1 MARIDLPLAA
11 LPTKEEW
18 QKLAANPGAEGARAR
33 YFLQLLNEGKEI
45 PTTIPN
51 YPVQTWC
58 FGNDLAMVFLG
69 GEVVVDYSLRMNDM
83 FDGDRLWINAYS
95 NDVPC
100 YIPSTRLLREGG
112 YEVDSSMIY
121 YRRPA
126 RLTPETEDLI
136 CDTVQKLLPHS
147 FYSEKLQQDFPGPKT
162 PEEALQTF
170 TTKPDL

>member
-1 MARIDLPLAA
+1 
-11 LPTKEEW
+11 
-18 QKLAANPGAEGARAR
+18 
-33 YFLQLLNEGKEI
+33 
-45 PTTIPN
+45 
-51 YPVQTWC
+51 
-58 FGNDLAMVFLG
+58 
-69 GEVVVDYSLRMNDM
+69 MNDM
-83 FDGDRLWINAYS
+83 FDGDRLWINEYS
-95 NDVPC
+95 NDFPC

-170 TTKPDL
+170 TTKPDLKIVLAASEPLIRDPVAFDWDVNGRLWVVEMGDYPLG